1 MNFLK
6 LSPLVLAVAMLSSTG
21 CAAADH
27 DFNAVVSS
35 VEQRYSAHPQRI
47 PMMGFVSFCAR
58 VATHGGVKGMK
69 IAEFDNLRH
78 DKLGRDLDMQELLE
92 LVRAELGQE
101 WQPMVTERARHDS
114 EMSVVF
120 VRPVGRSMRML
131 VADYE
136 NGELDVV
143 RMELN
148 GDQLAEFIHEP
159 AGHRHHGSH
168 PDYTPEN
175 AQ

>member
-1 MNFLK
+1 MNYLR
-6 LSPLVLAVAMLSSTG
+6 LSSLVLGVALVSSTG

-35 VEQRYSAHPQRI
+35 VEQHYSAHPQRI
-47 PMMGFVSFCAR
+47 PLMGFVSLCAR
-58 VATHGGVKGMK
+58 VATHGGVKGMRV
-69 IAEFDNLRH
+69 AEFDNLRH
-78 DKLGRDLDMQELLE
+78 DAQGRDLDTQELLD
-92 LVRAELGQE
+92 LVRSELGEE
-101 WQPMVTERARHDS
+101 WQPMVTERSRHGS
-114 EMSVVF
+114 ELSVVF
-120 VRPVGRSMRML
+120 VRPAGHSMRML

-148 GDQLAEFIHEP
+148 GSQLAEFMHEP
-159 AGHRHHGSH
+159 GNHHHHGSH
-168 PDYTPEN
+168 PDYAPEN